1 MSEKKDTNEINFD
14 DNFLE
19 IDFGEKPV
27 NDATESAENI
37 SLDLELDN
45 AIDLTTS
52 NATSDISSNDNPT
65 QQTAPQTEAISD
77 DDFFHQLDDLNQANE
92 PTPNSDG
99 VSEEVLMAGVAG
111 IGAAAATDT
120 KPTPKKK
127 KPLNELFDKKEK
139 TSKTATSKPGRKADI
154 AGVLSDSKQLNKLI
168 LGGIIA
174 LALIGMAL
182 YMAMSSDDTQ
192 PTPPP
197 QNNNTTSAPTQPKSA
212 PQATPPA
219 TQDTT
224 PEAGVSSDNASTS
237 TQSDGDILPD
247 IKPLANPD
255 EILNAGIPDDP
266 ALIKEE
272 IDRLTDT
279 NNQIAEQEKLIQEQ
293 LAMMTE
299 LTAAKEEAIALLEA
313 QIAQELEKQK
323 PEAATK

>member
-1 MSEKKDTNEINFD
+1 MSEKKDASEINFD
-14 DNFLE
+14 DSFLE

-27 NDATESAENI
+27 NDATENAENI

-77 DDFFHQLDDLNQANE
+77 DDFFHQLDDLNQADE
-92 PTPNSDG
+92 LTPNSDG

-120 KPTPKKK
+120 KLTPKKK
-127 KPLNELFDKKEK
+127 KSLNKLFDKKEK
-139 TSKTATSKPGRKADI
+139 ISKTVTSKPHSKADI
-154 AGVLSDSKQLNKLI
+154 TGVLSDPRKLNKLI

-174 LALIGMAL
+174 LALIGIAL
-182 YMAMSSDDTQ
+182 YMAMSGNDSQ
-192 PTPPP
+192 PTLPP
-197 QNNNTTSAPTQPKSA
+197 QNNAPVPAQQEPTPPTTQEIAPKSDLDSA
-212 PQATPPA
+212 DTA
-219 TQDTT
+219 TQ
-224 PEAGVSSDNASTS
+224 NNN
-237 TQSDGDILPD
+237 DILPD
-247 IKPLANPD
+247 IKPLVNPD

-279 NNQIAEQEKLIQEQ
+279 NNQITEQEKLVQEQ
-293 LAMMTE
+293 LAMMAE

-313 QIAQELEKQK
+313 QIAQELEKQQK
-323 PEAATK
+323 SEPSN